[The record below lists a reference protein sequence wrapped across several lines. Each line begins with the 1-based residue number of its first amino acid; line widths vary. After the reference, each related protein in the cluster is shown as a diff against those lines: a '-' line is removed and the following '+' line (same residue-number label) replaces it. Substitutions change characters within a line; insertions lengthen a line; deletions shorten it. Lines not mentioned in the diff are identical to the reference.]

1 MRELLSV
8 SETEGENNQTRDVF
22 YNSLS
27 LRLLLRKI
35 HLPRQREA
43 KSHLT
48 IFYFHRLTFFEPR
61 DYRVDFIYIKPL
73 SQDRERGFAL
83 TQKAL
88 EIVNLLLTGFVIKV

>member
-1 MRELLSV
+1 MSV

-61 DYRVDFIYIKPL
+61 DYRVDFIYIKSTAVAVL
-73 SQDRERGFAL
+73 FHFIFNSTMA
-83 TQKAL
+83 
-88 EIVNLLLTGFVIKV
+88 VNPQAMPGI